1 VRESGVRRDRVAASR
16 HRPPRLHYVTDA
28 LSAAGGTC
36 QSGRRVEVRAPPSL
50 LEKTLPPENAVFA
63 DVPSRAQAV
72 PMFRS
77 LAGPET

>member
-1 VRESGVRRDRVAASR
+1 M
-16 HRPPRLHYVTDA
+16 HYVPA
-28 LSAAGGTC
+28 ARSAVGGTC
-36 QSGRRVEVRAPPSL
+36 QSGRRVVVRAPPSL
-50 LEKTLPPENAVFA
+50 LKKTLPPENAVFA